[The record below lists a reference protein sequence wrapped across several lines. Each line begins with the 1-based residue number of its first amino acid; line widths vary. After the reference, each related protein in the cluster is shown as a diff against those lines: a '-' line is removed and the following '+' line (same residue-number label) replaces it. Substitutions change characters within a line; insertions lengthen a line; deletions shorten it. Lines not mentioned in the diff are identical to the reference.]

1 MAVTKELH
9 GKLSST
15 LITWRQ
21 VESINCVWRLQ
32 VQMSPNYRLGTSSNK
47 LLVVCSFPGNIQEV
61 FPAFIH
67 CNRWIEI
74 RQVTISKVT
83 CDLKYKSRL

>member
-32 VQMSPNYRLGTSSNK
+32 VQMSPNYRLGFSIKKKEK
-47 LLVVCSFPGNIQEV
+47 LLFVVSPVNHEFVLSAFTLCSICLTHPMMFFGLE
-61 FPAFIH
+61 F
-67 CNRWIEI
+67 
-74 RQVTISKVT
+74 K
-83 CDLKYKSRL
+83 RLE